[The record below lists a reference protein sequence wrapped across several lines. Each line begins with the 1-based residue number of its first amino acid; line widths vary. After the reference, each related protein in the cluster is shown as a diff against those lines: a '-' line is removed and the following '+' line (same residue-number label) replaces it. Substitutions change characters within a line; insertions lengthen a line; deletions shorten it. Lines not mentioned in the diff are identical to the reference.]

1 VEGDADAKRF
11 AFGARREFGKNFRD
25 VAAFGG
31 EAAGAVG
38 VDGIVAEKMAILL
51 DVGAATG
58 GVDDDGVDLGVF
70 EDFDGGAGELEG
82 LHFLAGVDAERAAAG
97 LLRRGD
103 DFATFGGEDACGG
116 GVDFG
121 EKGALDAAEEEADA
135 FAFFA
140 LGGGERRDRFDG
152 FYFGQKSVHRG
163 EGFWEEFE
171 ETRGA
176 KNRLQAGFLVHE
188 ERPAEEI
195 ETRWFSESF
204 EEHAAMETFG
214 RGAIIVAFDLR
225 AGGFDEFSV
234 VDAGGAGGHACD
246 AT

>member
-1 VEGDADAKRF
+1 
-11 AFGARREFGKNFRD
+11 
-25 VAAFGG
+25 
-31 EAAGAVG
+31 
-38 VDGIVAEKMAILL
+38 M
-51 DVGAATG
+51 
-58 GVDDDGVDLGVF
+58 
-70 EDFDGGAGELEG
+70 
-82 LHFLAGVDAERAAAG
+82 
-97 LLRRGD
+97 RRGD

-121 EKGALDAAEEEADA
+121 EKGALDAAEEQADA

-152 FYFGQKSVHRG
+152 FYFGKKGVHRG
-163 EGFWEEFE
+163 EGFGEEFE

-188 ERPAEEI
+188 KRPAEEI
-195 ETRWFSESF
+195 ETRWFGESF

-234 VDAGGAGGHACD
+234 FDAGGGGGHACD
-246 AT
+246 ATKAGVKVADPGFVYFGQAFMGGFHEMDAAARGVHFFAPQDVGGTSGKAEATVDAFFDDVEGWGLVGVEGGGEMWVAVGHEFEVLCCRDCVTDARRVG